1 MPFLHYLG
9 GKWSFLKVLNI
20 VIGIYLVIVGSMV
33 LKVLGGVIIGYM
45 LGKIFLGIMLYRQ
58 SRKHWP
64 YLSDLLNWDKVS
76 QCASTEED

>member
-1 MPFLHYLG
+1 MLDHKGRYMPFLHYLG

-45 LGKIFLGIMLYRQ
+45 LGKIFL
-58 SRKHWP
+58 
-64 YLSDLLNWDKVS
+64 
-76 QCASTEED
+76 